1 MDNLIDDLR
10 AYADRLDAEA
20 QTMDGV
26 GLDAP
31 LRAEADLVRRAIQA
45 IETLSNSHF
54 ERGFVRAP
62 NHVDV
67 LKSNHFRQ
75 AMADLTSR
83 RAYTKGECAMLIAEA
98 RYALHNEE

>member
-1 MDNLIDDLR
+1 MVNLIDELK

-45 IETLSNSHF
+45 IETL
-54 ERGFVRAP
+54 A
-62 NHVDV
+62 
-67 LKSNHFRQ
+67 RQ
-75 AMADLTSR
+75 V
-83 RAYTKGECAMLIAEA
+83 AEA
-98 RYALHNEE
+98 RYALQNEG